1 MLEGWAGKALITEL
15 APEYGLSS
23 LQPCDLRFN
32 WDILQGFETQ
42 LWKHAIET
50 HKPLLVVMPIHCT
63 PWCIFNNNC
72 NYKNRPEELMAWRD
86 SERPGIKLAAWTCR
100 TQAAGG
106 RYYLLENPPT
116 SQLKRQP
123 EFQPIRD
130 ILSRMSGIGDMGAYG
145 AMGKQ
150 LPIIQPMEFFCNDVG
165 LLDAVTRRFDRS
177 LPHEKVEGSV
187 TTRSQEY
194 TEEFCREV
202 LWWLQSKAI
211 ERQRDHFNPV
221 NVTDRYLKSYGCDEW
236 ACPVW
241 TVETEPTFEDIRR
254 DNESWQRVIQ
264 DAEAALAGRAS
275 PSWNVDDDTL

>member
-150 LPIIQPMEFFCNDVG
+150 LPIIQPMQFFCNDVG
-165 LLDAVTRRFDRS
+165 LQLMRRSKPLLLPEAKSTLKSSVAKSSGGFSPRPSRDSETISTPSMSPTGILSHMDAMSGPVQYGQWKQS
-177 LPHEKVEGSV
+177 LPLKTSAG
-187 TTRSQEY
+187 TM
-194 TEEFCREV
+194 
-202 LWWLQSKAI
+202 
-211 ERQRDHFNPV
+211 NPG
-221 NVTDRYLKSYGCDEW
+221 KE
-236 ACPVW
+236 
-241 TVETEPTFEDIRR
+241 
-254 DNESWQRVIQ
+254 
-264 DAEAALAGRAS
+264 
-275 PSWNVDDDTL
+275 